1 MINNSTSTI
10 DVISFAIIRNNR
22 LLKRT
27 LLVISN
33 REENFYENCPK
44 VTEEDAKFFDN
55 DTKLERTGGKAG
67 QKLNQLF

>member
-1 MINNSTSTI
+1 
-10 DVISFAIIRNNR
+10 VISFAIIRNNR

-44 VTEEDAKFFDN
+44 LTEDEAKFLDH

-67 QKLNQLF
+67 RKLNQLF